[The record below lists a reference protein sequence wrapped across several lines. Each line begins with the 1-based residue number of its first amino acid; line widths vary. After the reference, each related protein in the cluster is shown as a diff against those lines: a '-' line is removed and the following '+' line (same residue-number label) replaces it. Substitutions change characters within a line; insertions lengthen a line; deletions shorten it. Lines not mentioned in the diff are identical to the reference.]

1 MKIVAESS
9 EVKTTVSTEPSP
21 LRDRLIKIK
30 QGLDEKLGRYNPGEL
45 LSWWIAEDA
54 FELPDETISKLSLA
68 GGALKRF
75 FQAANTLFY
84 RHSWIQ
90 KRLEKKFSPHYRL
103 LNLAQI
109 EAIPIMPRPDVILD
123 RRWQPKFVELEITV
137 GSRAD
142 TAIMAEEYGL
152 AHNRRAGLVKSY
164 AEFIKTHWPGKN
176 LALVT
181 APHPFFQDLPDDAK
195 AFASM
200 LRREGL
206 SVVVL
211 GSENLPY
218 LRFDGQRLLLCR
230 QQRATQGLPIHL
242 IDRFIDIYEI
252 AELQHAG
259 LAAILDA
266 YLAGVLVDVNT
277 CKQFLDEKDWMAL
290 FWEED
295 MRDCWRRELGE
306 EYEQM
311 LRDLIPKT
319 FSISR
324 EQKVELPGGER
335 VPILKLGDIPA
346 DERQFVIKESG
357 TSTTAS
363 GAQSLLVLPEMSGR
377 EVRDLIERLLSSR
390 VSYIIQEIVDSPRIS
405 FTALDPYDDR
415 LITQHGAR
423 IKLSAFYCDGKLI
436 EIRFVASN
444 AKLAVNDQD
453 YVVGVVR
460 Y

>member
-9 EVKTTVSTEPSP
+9 EVKTTISTEPSP
-21 LRDRLIKIK
+21 LRDRLLKIK

-54 FELPDETISKLSLA
+54 FELPDETISRLSLA

-75 FQAANTLFY
+75 FQAANKLFY

-103 LNLAQI
+103 LNLAQR

-200 LRREGL
+200 LRRQDL

-230 QQRATQGLPIHL
+230 QQSAPQGLPIHL

-259 LAAILDA
+259 LAAIFDA
-266 YLAGVLVDVNT
+266 YLAGALVDVNT

-311 LRDLIPKT
+311 LRDLIPRT

-377 EVRDLIERLLSSR
+377 EVRDLIQRLLSSR

-436 EIRFVASN
+436 EIRLVASN

>member
-9 EVKTTVSTEPSP
+9 EVKTTISTEPSP
-21 LRDRLIKIK
+21 LRDRLLKIK

-54 FELPDETISKLSLA
+54 FELPDETISRLSLA

-75 FQAANTLFY
+75 FQAANKLFY

-103 LNLAQI
+103 LNLAQR

-164 AEFIKTHWPGKN
+164 TEFIKTHWPGKN

-200 LRREGL
+200 LRRQDL

-230 QQRATQGLPIHL
+230 QQSAPQGLPIHL

-259 LAAILDA
+259 LAAIFDA
-266 YLAGVLVDVNT
+266 YLAGALVDVNT

-311 LRDLIPKT
+311 LRDLIPRT

-377 EVRDLIERLLSSR
+377 EVRDLIQRLLSSR

-436 EIRFVASN
+436 EIRLVASN